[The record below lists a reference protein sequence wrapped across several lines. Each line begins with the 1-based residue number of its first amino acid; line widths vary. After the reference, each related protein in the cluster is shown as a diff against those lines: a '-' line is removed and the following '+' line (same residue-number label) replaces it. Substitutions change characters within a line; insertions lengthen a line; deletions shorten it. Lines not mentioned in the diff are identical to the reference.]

1 MSNSVRHVLGL
12 VAGVLLPPLA
22 ALALMYGVGELTTSY
37 QRTLQLSAPG
47 VAGLVVAA
55 VLLAFLLGSR
65 LSPIAALLG
74 GLLYTVVG
82 FVPMV
87 ELSGVRVMPDEVFT
101 GVLGLGF
108 RTLLYTWMVLV
119 LGVALLVASA
129 FPSRWRSAARPPV
142 VTPGHGYGAPHG
154 PAPGYPG
161 GPQGMPPGGPSGG
174 HSGGHSGG
182 PGTAPPPPYS
192 PSQGSEDVTRP
203 MHRE

>member
-22 ALALMYGVGELTTSY
+22 VLALMYGVGEVTLSY
-37 QRTLQLSAPG
+37 QRSLQLSAPG
-47 VAGLVVAA
+47 FAGLVVAA

-65 LSPIAALLG
+65 LSPVASLLG
-74 GLLYTVVG
+74 GLACTVVG
-82 FVPMV
+82 FVPLL

-108 RTLLYTWMVLV
+108 RTLLYTWMMLV

-129 FPSRWRSAARPPV
+129 FPSRWRAARPPV

-154 PAPGYPG
+154 PAPGYRS
-161 GPQGMPPGGPSGG
+161 GPQSMMPPGGPT
-174 HSGGHSGG
+174 GG
-182 PGTAPPPPYS
+182 PGSAPPPPYPSS
-192 PSQGSEDVTRP
+192 PGSEDVTRP